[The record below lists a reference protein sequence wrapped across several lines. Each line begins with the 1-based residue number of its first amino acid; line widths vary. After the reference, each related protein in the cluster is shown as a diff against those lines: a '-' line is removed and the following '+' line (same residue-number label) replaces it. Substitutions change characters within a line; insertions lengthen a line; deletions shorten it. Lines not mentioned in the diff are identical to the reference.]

1 MNYNIRFDLV
11 YRSQNNFDQIN
22 NTEHSSES
30 AVALSQWPN

>member
-1 MNYNIRFDLV
+1 MNSNRQFDHI

>member
-1 MNYNIRFDLV
+1 MNFNTWLAHI

-30 AVALSQWPN
+30 AVACSQ